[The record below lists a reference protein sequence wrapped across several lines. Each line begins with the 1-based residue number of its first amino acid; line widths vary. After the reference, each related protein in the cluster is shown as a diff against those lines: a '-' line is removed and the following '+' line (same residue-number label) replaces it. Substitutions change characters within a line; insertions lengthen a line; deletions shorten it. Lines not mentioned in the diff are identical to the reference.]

1 MQRMLAVLAA
11 NPAADGAGLVAMLC
25 FIAWPLFQAR
35 WMMLVA
41 YIGNNLCFA
50 LHYALLGHWTAV
62 AMNGLMSVQTVVAIM
77 LVRQP
82 RLRWAYY
89 ALMPMLALASVVTW
103 QGVPSF
109 LAAAATTLSTIG
121 RMQTN
126 DVILRVLL
134 LAERLQVLRPTAHC
148 GPRTCRAHHQT
159 PSSNQDPSL
168 DPNSKELNRI
178 RWDQTEPARGGKACK
193 TCSIALDDTCCDEP
207 RRLSRPVLA
216 RRLSWGSERLDSDRG
231 QFIYGVFIYDVC
243 NSMIV
248 F

>member
-11 NPAADGAGLVAMLC
+11 NPAADGAGLVAMAC

-82 RLRWAYY
+82 RLRWTYY
-89 ALMPMLALASVVTW
+89 ALMPVLALASVVTW
-103 QGVPSF
+103 QGAPSL

-134 LAERLQVLRPTAHC
+134 LAATPFWAAHDLLVGSFPGLTADVLSMATGTTMLLRHSRCADK
-148 GPRTCRAHHQT
+148 A
-159 PSSNQDPSL
+159 
-168 DPNSKELNRI
+168 I
-178 RWDQTEPARGGKACK
+178 PA
-193 TCSIALDDTCCDEP
+193 
-207 RRLSRPVLA
+207 
-216 RRLSWGSERLDSDRG
+216 
-231 QFIYGVFIYDVC
+231 Q
-243 NSMIV
+243 
-248 F
+248 

>member
-1 MQRMLAVLAA
+1 MQRMLAVLAV
-11 NPAADGAGLVAMLC
+11 NPAADGAGLVAMVC

-35 WMMLVA
+35 WMMLIA

-89 ALMPMLALASVVTW
+89 ALMPMLVLASVVTW
-103 QGVPSF
+103 QGVPSL

-126 DVILRVLL
+126 DVILRALL
-134 LAERLQVLRPTAHC
+134 LAATPFWAVHDLIVGSFPGLIADVLSMATGATMLLRQSRCAD
-148 GPRTCRAHHQT
+148 R
-159 PSSNQDPSL
+159 SDPC
-168 DPNSKELNRI
+168 PIE
-178 RWDQTEPARGGKACK
+178 
-193 TCSIALDDTCCDEP
+193 
-207 RRLSRPVLA
+207 
-216 RRLSWGSERLDSDRG
+216 GS
-231 QFIYGVFIYDVC
+231 
-243 NSMIV
+243 
-248 F
+248 